1 MDAIFQSLWEMSLFA
16 IPVILLLAVCSN
28 RLGKRYGAK
37 WRYLVWLVVA
47 VRLCIPMQLS
57 VPERMAGMRMEVPS
71 VQNGARGVL
80 EVKNPEYLMQ
90 SDEAKAERNTFMQA
104 MQEEGT
110 LTMLHID
117 LGGGDGGNDRDMI
130 DFFLAYPW
138 TLWLLGVVLFLAWQ
152 RWKYTSFRQMLK
164 RNRRKVLD
172 ASVLDTYYSL
182 CKEMG
187 IKKRPDLHFCGG
199 LPSPLCVGFFRQEIY
214 INSEDREEEDM
225 RLILKHELTHC
236 KRKDLWFKG
245 VLMLARAVHFFN
257 PFVHWMAKLAER
269 DMELS
274 CDVAVM
280 ENCTMEER
288 QAYSM
293 AILRTVR
300 EANHKGM
307 QLSTAFFGG
316 KEELK
321 LRFENI
327 FDMTVKKRGIA
338 LFTAAA
344 LVVCGGTAFVG
355 CVSPEPKEEARTG
368 VVYGDYTEEI
378 VHQLYE
384 AKLDYIGNHVGVGKI
399 LGLLPLP
406 DGVTPNEEGMELFTG
421 EEPYGVRRHLN
432 VANTEETVYEE
443 SENVIYMDHRWYTI
457 HGLIFLALVDNA
469 DYLEY
474 ALYQEN
480 SANTIISVHGEER
493 EGAKYYFGDKDL
505 REFAAD
511 EETFRNF
518 VCAINRYFYEGIE
531 TTEDILA
538 LTQMDDAAAQERM
551 NEMLNSSLSAGS
563 DKVGSDDSLALQMI
577 YADSLVDEIAEQK
590 LTSSNPLDYI
600 KNDQYAELV
609 QMGEPALREFLS
621 QFAMG
626 YVADDLRGQI
636 MMLACRDILGNTRQ
650 TDLQPTEWYF
660 TYAALDSTLCAPFAY
675 DAMLYTADMEKDY
688 GLQSPSAQKDS
699 VAAAGQ
705 DERLKAVYDALD
717 ARFNEGM
724 TMGHKVTFYAPYIY
738 KMQENDN
745 NLHVYATIDEES
757 YALSRTKNGG
767 YALFQEGGSSIP
779 ARLDFVKRDGKWVLI
794 KWMQPKDGSYYAD
807 SIKEMCGREK
817 NVADDM
823 LNHQTEGKKLLFWQN
838 IIYYMKANYNGTQ
851 IPIYFNS
858 YMEEEDV
865 KKVNQYIEAIPLY
878 DVTSF

>member
-80 EVKNPEYLMQ
+80 EVKNPEYLTQ

-138 TLWLLGVVLFLAWQ
+138 VLWLLGVVLFLAWQ

-214 INSEDREEEDM
+214 INSEGREEEDM

-355 CVSPEPKEEARTG
+355 CVAPEPMEEARTG

-384 AKLDYIGNHVGVGKI
+384 AKLDYIGNHVGVGNI

-406 DGVTPNEEGMELFTG
+406 DGVTPNEEGMELFTS

-480 SANTIISVHGEER
+480 SGNTIISVHGEER
-493 EGAKYYFGDKDL
+493 DGAKYYFGDKDL

-518 VCAINRYFYEGIE
+518 VAAINRYFYEGIE
-531 TTEDILA
+531 TSEDILA

-551 NEMLNSSLSAGS
+551 NEMLNSSLSADS
-563 DKVGSDDSLALQMI
+563 DKVGSDDSLSLQMI

-636 MMLACRDILGNTRQ
+636 MMLACQDILGEGRQ

-699 VAAAGQ
+699 VVAAGQ